1 MTSATSDITEP
12 KLHEYDKWATDWS
25 YYVGEE
31 SLGKVRIVKTRF
43 GMHKSYHEDGRELIL
58 ALEME
63 HCISATYWHLKW
75 KRDGYDGDSNIKYD
89 SVVGGK
95 L

>member
-1 MTSATSDITEP
+1 MTEI

-31 SLGKVRIVKTRF
+31 DLGKIRIVKTRF
-43 GMHKSYHEDGRELIL
+43 GMHVSYHESGKELITAIEL
-58 ALEME
+58 DQV
-63 HCISATYWHLKW
+63 ISGTYWYLKW
-75 KRDGYDGDSNIKYD
+75 KRDGYVPPVGMEDVKTYD
-89 SVVGGK
+89 SIVGGK